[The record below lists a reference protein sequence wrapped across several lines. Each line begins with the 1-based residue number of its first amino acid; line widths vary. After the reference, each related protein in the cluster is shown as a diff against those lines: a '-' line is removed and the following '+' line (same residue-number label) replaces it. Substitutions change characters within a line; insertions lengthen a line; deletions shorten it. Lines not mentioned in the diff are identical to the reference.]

1 MYTRYQ
7 IQKKTIIIY
16 FPISKLN
23 QTIVLIPQKDK
34 TYKFTSKND
43 VFNLYTFEA
52 PELVSFGV
60 FIDIS
65 LSEISE
71 NKTTIEIEIR
81 RKIGVLD
88 KSHELIMQI
97 LNISK
102 ILELINLCVTLRDEK
117 IESLT
122 KITSTNQIQ
131 MNGFITKEENTKN
144 YNCGVCKNVF
154 YADNKQSTTWVC
166 PHCKTP
172 NLLPK
177 EQISTKVLVIFAL
190 VSLTF
195 LGLVLYFLKYIEAA
209 A

>member
-1 MYTRYQ
+1 M
-7 IQKKTIIIY
+7 IGALPNPKKTITID

-23 QTIVLIPQKDK
+23 QTIVLIPLKDK

-52 PELVSFGV
+52 TELLSLGV

-81 RKIGVLD
+81 RKIGVFD
-88 KSHELIMQI
+88 KSHEI
-97 LNISK
+97 NNANTHISK
-102 ILELINLCVTLRDEK
+102 ILELISLCVTLTDEK

-131 MNGFITKEENTKN
+131 LNGFITKEENTKN

-177 EQISTKVLVIFAL
+177 EQISTKALVIFAL
-190 VSLTF
+190 ISLTF

>member
-1 MYTRYQ
+1 MIVYNYIRA
-7 IQKKTIIIY
+7 IKSKKKTIIIY

-52 PELVSFGV
+52 TELLSLGV

-102 ILELINLCVTLRDEK
+102 ILELINLCVTLKDEK

-131 MNGFITKEENTKN
+131 LNGFITKEENTKN

-177 EQISTKVLVIFAL
+177 EQISTKALVIFAL
-190 VSLTF
+190 ISLTF
-195 LGLVLYFLKYIEAA
+195 LGLVLYFLK
-209 A
+209 

>member
-7 IQKKTIIIY
+7 IQKKIIIIY

-102 ILELINLCVTLRDEK
+102 ILELINLCVTLTDEK

-177 EQISTKVLVIFAL
+177 EQISTKAL
-190 VSLTF
+190 VVFAIISLTF
-195 LGLVLYFLKYIEAA
+195 LGLVLYFLK
-209 A
+209 

>member
-195 LGLVLYFLKYIEAA
+195 LGLVLYFLK
-209 A
+209 

>member
-1 MYTRYQ
+1 MIVYNYIRA
-7 IQKKTIIIY
+7 IKSKKKTIIIY

-102 ILELINLCVTLRDEK
+102 ILELINLCVTLTDEK

-177 EQISTKVLVIFAL
+177 EQISTKAL
-190 VSLTF
+190 VVFAIISLTS
-195 LGLVLYFLKYIEAA
+195 LGLVLYFLK
-209 A
+209 